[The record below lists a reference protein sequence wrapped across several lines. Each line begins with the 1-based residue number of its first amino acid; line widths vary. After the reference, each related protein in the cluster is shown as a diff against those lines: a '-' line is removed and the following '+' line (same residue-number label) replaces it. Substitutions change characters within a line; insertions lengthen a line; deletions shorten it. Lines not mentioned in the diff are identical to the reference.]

1 MNYISI
7 LLIGFFFVLRELAEA
22 PIPLVV
28 RLGDSRIRL
37 GGRGLAISKYCRQT
51 VKSPLWLQM
60 SVFQKKKNTLLT

>member
-28 RLGDSRIRL
+28 RLGDSRIR
-37 GGRGLAISKYCRQT
+37 RGDSGYGE
-51 VKSPLWLQM
+51 
-60 SVFQKKKNTLLT
+60 VFSSWWHYNYRIGTG